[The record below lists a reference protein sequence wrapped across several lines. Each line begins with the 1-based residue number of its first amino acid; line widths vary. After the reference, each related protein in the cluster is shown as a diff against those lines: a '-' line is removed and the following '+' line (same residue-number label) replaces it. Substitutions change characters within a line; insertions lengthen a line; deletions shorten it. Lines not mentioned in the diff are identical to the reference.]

1 MKGGDV
7 SLLETWLLEIAK
19 SLGKFVLNPLFPL
32 SLLFAI
38 LVGYFRVKRERS
50 DFHTRL
56 LDGYNDLRVLLSYG
70 LVLGLAFS
78 IVTLA
83 VGLTVP
89 VISLVVIGAVTILF
103 ALTGR
108 FQLLSAGIT
117 VGFSYLLLWA
127 WDFSGL
133 DIPYIP
139 ELENGNLLG
148 FLPLLAGL
156 LLMIEGILIRLSGW
170 KGTSPKWIKS
180 PRGMK
185 VGALQSKKLWLVPM
199 ILFVPEGSLPP
210 IFDWW
215 PVISLGTTDLAL
227 VCVPFLLGFSLLVR
241 SALPAIVVRP
251 VGGNVFWFGAFI
263 TTVAAAGYWVT
274 EASIAAGAL
283 AVLGRIWMAVSTSKK
298 EAEKPYYFKRQ
309 PAGLMILGIIPGSPA
324 ETLSLRVGEIILKV
338 NGNEISNEREFY
350 EALQKNGAYCKLEVV
365 GTNGENR
372 LTQGALYEGDHHE
385 LGLLFTYQDERWE
398 THQVS

>member
-1 MKGGDV
+1 M
-7 SLLETWLLEIAK
+7 LETWLLEIAK
-19 SLGKFVLNPLFPL
+19 SLRKFVLNPLFPL

-156 LLMIEGILIRLSGW
+156 LLMIEESSSGCRA
-170 KGTSPKWIKS
+170 GRV
-180 PRGMK
+180 PR
-185 VGALQSKKLWLVPM
+185 
-199 ILFVPEGSLPP
+199 
-210 IFDWW
+210 
-215 PVISLGTTDLAL
+215 
-227 VCVPFLLGFSLLVR
+227 R
-241 SALPAIVVRP
+241 S
-251 VGGNVFWFGAFI
+251 G
-263 TTVAAAGYWVT
+263 
-274 EASIAAGAL
+274 
-283 AVLGRIWMAVSTSKK
+283 
-298 EAEKPYYFKRQ
+298 
-309 PAGLMILGIIPGSPA
+309 
-324 ETLSLRVGEIILKV
+324 LKV
-338 NGNEISNEREFY
+338 R
-350 EALQKNGAYCKLEVV
+350 
-365 GTNGENR
+365 GE
-372 LTQGALYEGDHHE
+372 
-385 LGLLFTYQDERWE
+385 
-398 THQVS
+398 

>member
-38 LVGYFRVKRERS
+38 LVGYLRVKRERS

-83 VGLTVP
+83 LGLTVP
-89 VISLVVIGAVTILF
+89 VISLVVIGAVTLLF

-117 VGFSYLLLWA
+117 VGFSYMLLWA

-199 ILFVPEGSLPP
+199 ILFVPDGSLPP

-215 PVISLGTTDLAL
+215 PVVSLGNTDLAL

-283 AVLGRIWMAVSTSKK
+283 ALLGRIWMAVSTSKK

-338 NGNEISNEREFY
+338 NGNDISNEREFY
-350 EALQKNGAYCKLEVV
+350 EALQKNGAYCKLEVI

-372 LTQGALYEGDHHE
+372 FTQGALYEGDHHE